1 MKVVLVKDVPGTGKA
16 GTVVEVKEGH
26 ARNYLLPRG
35 LAVEATEGVLRQL
48 QHQQRAAQQ
57 RIERERRELAEQKRR
72 LEALVL
78 EIRARAGERGRLFG
92 AVTSQQIAE
101 ALSARGFPVTRK
113 QVELEDPIR
122 VEGFYKVPVRL
133 RSGLVAQ
140 VEVNVIGS
148 R

>member
-1 MKVVLVKDVPGTGKA
+1 MKVVLLKDVPGTGKA
-16 GTVVEVKEGH
+16 GAVVEVKEGH

-35 LAVEATEGVLRQL
+35 LAVEATEGALRQV
-48 QHQQRAAQQ
+48 QHQRRAAQQ
-57 RIERERRELAEQKRR
+57 RLERERQEIAEQKRR
-72 LEALVL
+72 LEVLVL

-101 ALSARGFPVTRK
+101 ALSARGFSVTRK

-133 RSGLVAQ
+133 GPGLVAQ
-140 VEVNVIGS
+140 VDVNVVGS

>member
-1 MKVVLVKDVPGTGKA
+1 MKVVLLKDVPGTGKA

-35 LAVEATEGVLRQL
+35 LAMEATEGALRQL
-48 QHQQRAAQQ
+48 EDRRRAAQQ
-57 RIERERRELAEQKRR
+57 RLERERQAIAEQKRR

-101 ALSARGFPVTRK
+101 ALAARGFPVTRK
-113 QVELEDPIR
+113 QVELDDPIR

-133 RSGLVAQ
+133 RPGVVVQ
-140 VEVNVIGS
+140 VEVNVTGH

>member
-1 MKVVLVKDVPGTGKA
+1 VKVVLLKDVPGTGKA

-35 LAVEATEGVLRQL
+35 LAMEATEGALRQL
-48 QHQQRAAQQ
+48 EDRRRAAQQ
-57 RIERERRELAEQKRR
+57 RLERERQAIAEQKRR

-101 ALSARGFPVTRK
+101 ALAARGFPVTRK
-113 QVELEDPIR
+113 QVELDDPIR

-133 RSGLVAQ
+133 RPGVVVQ
-140 VEVNVIGS
+140 VEVNVTGH